1 MLIYKGLAAAGK
13 QTKTNLISSGDL
25 LQNFNNA
32 LQGIIRLDFE
42 IINTQEGLIRTDVV
56 DTLCEHL
63 GTGHKI

>member
-13 QTKTNLISSGDL
+13 QTKTNLISPGNL

-42 IINTQEGLIRTDVV
+42 IINTQEGLIRTDIE

>member
-1 MLIYKGLAAAGK
+1 MLIYKGLAAAGR
-13 QTKTNLISSGDL
+13 QTKTNLIKPDEL

-42 IINTQEGLIRTDVV
+42 IINTKEGLIRTDVV

-63 GTGHKI
+63 GTDHKI